1 MASFLLESYTPKR
14 EPAGLDELIARAR
27 EGAEEA
33 GREGIAVRHVRSF
46 LAPDDDMC
54 FHVFE
59 ALSADAVARVS
70 ELANLDHERI
80 TEVIE

>member
-1 MASFLLESYTPKR
+1 VASFLLESYTAHR

-27 EGAEEA
+27 TGAEA
-33 GREGIAVRHVRSF
+33 ATLEGIEVRHVRSF
-46 LAPDDDMC
+46 LAPDDDIC

-59 ALSADAVARVS
+59 APSAEAVIRVS
-70 ELANLDHERI
+70 ELANFDNERI